1 MRRYVGMLVVVMVAG
16 LATGCTPD
24 LSPLERGTNKVVDGM
39 ASPVLVKAVDKL
51 DPATAQMQGQ
61 GTILNPKYV
70 VKGHTV
76 VGTGVA
82 FEFSVGI
89 EGASANLAA
98 ATQSDRP
105 TATATATQPAK
116 TEATERPAPP
126 EKTEATPKPAG

>member
-1 MRRYVGMLVVVMVAG
+1 MRNLLLV
-16 LATGCTPD
+16 LAALLVFSAGCTPD

-39 ASPVLVKAVDKL
+39 ATPVLVKAVDKL

-82 FEFSVGI
+82 FEFSVGV

-105 TATATATQPAK
+105 PAK
-116 TEATERPAPP
+116 TEPSTQ
-126 EKTEATPKPAG
+126 PAGGG